1 MSPSILTQTLLGA
14 LLDSPAVVE
23 LASQAGKTGLALVKE
38 HFTFTAFEI
47 TSAYQDGYDYALTAI
62 RLGIAMPDQKLA
74 FAHKIAHSKITRE
87 FAEQIDGQYLQPF
100 AAQHFAADAQDNL
113 ASEFRQPAIK
123 SLKTFAKHTDKLFEI
138 RAITEEDL
146 AALISYRN
154 TLAITDTVLEQMQR
168 IAPIDDTLAAFLR
181 YEELLGNAILFF
193 FRELLRK
200 DERQRLQKTQMALQQ
215 EGLCIEMQ
223 TLQTTIQTAQQDLA
237 KAAAE
242 QSTQLVEI
250 AQHLQ
255 QLQQTQLVWQTNH
268 QSLSRF
274 AQRFENRTAEI
285 LAWAKEVYTTLDKIE
300 SKLDETQETAKETQE
315 EVKESKDLILEI
327 LHKINQL
334 MAPHGL
340 SSQVSPRDE
349 FIQFDSNSLQFIQT
363 VAKQLTQLPTQHP
376 QYCQLSLKVGSAL
389 SSTGELAQAE
399 QLFNQAIEKAQN
411 SDDKAL
417 AYFNL
422 FQIRWRKAYTATTVA
437 AKQEIYAE
445 ALSALQ
451 AAIELSKGR
460 YALHNINKGYYPIEQ
475 FLGAGGMGCA
485 LLCQNHN
492 ILTKEEYPKVVVKC
506 FWENVGDEDTPLDK
520 VFKEPLAMH
529 KIAADSVPK
538 ALDFD
543 YADNVN
549 KQRPYFV
556 TEYIEGAIDGEAWLE
571 EEGPLDLE
579 AGLQVALQ
587 IAEGLQRAHDKG
599 ICHFDLKPA
608 NLLLLKKPAAVGE
621 GKVSVSVKII
631 DFGLARVTTSLR
643 EVASLR
649 SRSSG
654 LSQFEQA
661 IFGTL
666 EYAPPE
672 QQGFSLY
679 GKPSAKSDLF
689 AFGATMYRL
698 WTCHSPRHF
707 RKRDLPNVSA
717 LRDLLFECVAD
728 DPKDRPESAK
738 QLVERLKAIINA
750 QKAAQRQ
757 IEEAQLRKEQQAKR
771 EAEEKRDETAWQTA
785 QEQDTLSAYQTYL
798 DGNTLKKH
806 ADEAQQRITACD
818 ESAWQTAQE
827 QDTLSAY
834 QTYLDGNT
842 LKKHTDE
849 AQQRITALA
858 HKTFA
863 FEVVTV
869 NVSGEIINTETHRA
883 RHEIKDLGDGVMLEM
898 VRIPEGTFIMGS
910 PENERRYDDEGPE
923 HRVTIKPFWMGK
935 YPITQAQ
942 WQAIMGN
949 NPSYHKGENLPV
961 ENISWDDAKEFF
973 KRLSEKTGIQFQ
985 FPTEAQWE
993 YACRAGTTTPFYF
1006 GPTITTDLANYD
1018 GNYTYASEP
1027 KGIYRQKTTE
1037 VGIFLPNAFGLYDMH
1052 GNVWEWCADNWHD
1065 NYNGAPT
1072 DGSVWQEAKEGGGRL
1087 LRGGSFFFFP
1097 DDCRSAFRYRCS
1109 SDYRDVR
1116 IGVRAAAAAW
1126 T

>member
-451 AAIELSKGR
+451 AAIELS
-460 YALHNINKGYYPIEQ
+460 
-475 FLGAGGMGCA
+475 
-485 LLCQNHN
+485 HN

-750 QKAAQRQ
+750 QKVG
-757 IEEAQLRKEQQAKR
+757 KR
-771 EAEEKRDETAWQTA
+771 PM
-785 QEQDTLSAYQTYL
+785 
-798 DGNTLKKH
+798 N
-806 ADEAQQRITACD
+806 
-818 ESAWQTAQE
+818 
-827 QDTLSAY
+827 
-834 QTYLDGNT
+834 
-842 LKKHTDE
+842 
-849 AQQRITALA
+849 
-858 HKTFA
+858 KT
-863 FEVVTV
+863 
-869 NVSGEIINTETHRA
+869 
-883 RHEIKDLGDGVMLEM
+883 
-898 VRIPEGTFIMGS
+898 
-910 PENERRYDDEGPE
+910 
-923 HRVTIKPFWMGK
+923 
-935 YPITQAQ
+935 
-942 WQAIMGN
+942 
-949 NPSYHKGENLPV
+949 
-961 ENISWDDAKEFF
+961 
-973 KRLSEKTGIQFQ
+973 
-985 FPTEAQWE
+985 
-993 YACRAGTTTPFYF
+993 
-1006 GPTITTDLANYD
+1006 
-1018 GNYTYASEP
+1018 
-1027 KGIYRQKTTE
+1027 
-1037 VGIFLPNAFGLYDMH
+1037 
-1052 GNVWEWCADNWHD
+1052 
-1065 NYNGAPT
+1065 
-1072 DGSVWQEAKEGGGRL
+1072 
-1087 LRGGSFFFFP
+1087 
-1097 DDCRSAFRYRCS
+1097 RYRPIK
-1109 SDYRDVR
+1109 R
-1116 IGVRAAAAAW
+1116 I
-1126 T
+1126 